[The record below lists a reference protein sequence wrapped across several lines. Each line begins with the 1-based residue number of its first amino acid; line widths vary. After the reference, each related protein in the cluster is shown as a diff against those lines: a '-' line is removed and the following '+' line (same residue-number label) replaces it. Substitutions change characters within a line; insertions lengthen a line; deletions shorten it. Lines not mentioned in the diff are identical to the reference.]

1 MQTASP
7 AVALV
12 SLVPLL
18 LAMGSIALIILFIA
32 PRKGKSRAWALLGM
46 IPLANMFILIW
57 LASLTDRAVLDAIAD
72 LRNRIGSQP
81 PHPTRGL
88 APRV

>member
-1 MQTASP
+1 MQHASP

-12 SLVPLL
+12 SLVPLFS
-18 LAMGSIALIILFIA
+18 AMGLIAVIIFFMA

-46 IPLANMFILIW
+46 IPLANMVILIW
-57 LASLTDRAVLDAIAD
+57 LASLTDKTVVDAIAE
-72 LRNRIGSQP
+72 LKKRSGLQP